1 VVRAPSRA
9 PARLLPFT
17 RAAATREAPAV
28 PAAAMFA
35 VVVAAAVAMAPSWA
49 MAWTPE
55 QAPSWADVV
64 TLLTVFQLKV
74 WIRSS
79 CT

>member
-1 VVRAPSRA
+1 MFAVVV
-9 PARLLPFT
+9 
-17 RAAATREAPAV
+17 AAAVAMFAV
-28 PAAAMFA
+28 VVAAAAAMFA
-35 VVVAAAVAMAPSWA
+35 VVVAAAAAMAPSWA

-74 WIRSS
+74 WTRCS